1 MFFLQFLDG
10 DKTHV
15 SRRNVRPCTLRDV
28 LVHFDEW
35 TIDWERDLTAEE
47 IELVSTTNWVDSVRT
62 FHLGPVPIVASDLR
76 YRVTTRCDDD

>member
-1 MFFLQFLDG
+1 
-10 DKTHV
+10 V
-15 SRRNVRPCTLRDV
+15 SRRNVRLCTLRDV

-47 IELVSTTNWVDSVRT
+47 IELVSTTNWVDSVRA
-62 FHLGPVPIVASDLR
+62 FHLGPVPIVTSDLR